1 MGQESYLKI
10 VRDWS
15 KRHNSLISQ
24 ESYLKFQI
32 NRQLDCF
39 YFHNFD
45 SIFESACQKSLFKI
59 FWIFLV
65 KNIIDMSGR
74 HIYGPFQE

>member
-1 MGQESYLKI
+1 MSQESYLKI

-24 ESYLKFQI
+24 ESYLNFQI

-39 YFHNFD
+39 YFHYFGMFD
-45 SIFESACQKSLFKI
+45 SACQKCLS
-59 FWIFLV
+59 
-65 KNIIDMSGR
+65 KNFGIILEFCAGFA
-74 HIYGPFQE
+74 G